1 MEEAFLELIEKHQ
14 QIVHKVCGIYRDTPE
29 DREDLFQEVVFQLWK
44 AYPGYEGK
52 AGPTTWMYRI
62 ALNTAMAVY
71 RRKVVSI
78 DLEEDLG
85 NKYQRVTAASLSEN
99 EERLYE
105 ALRQLNDAEKA
116 IVSLYLEDYS
126 HKEIG
131 EIIGISENYVGVRM
145 NRIKQ
150 KLKRILN

>member
-14 QIVHKVCGIYRDTPE
+14 RIVHKVCGIYRDTPE

-71 RRKVVSI
+71 RRKAVSI

-85 NKYQRVTAASLSEN
+85 NKYERVTASSLSEN

>member
-1 MEEAFLELIEKHQ
+1 MEETFLELIEEHQ
-14 QIVHKVCGIYRDTPE
+14 QIIHRVCGIYRDSPE

-44 AYPGYEGK
+44 AYPAYEARSK
-52 AGPTTWMYRI
+52 FTTWMYRI
-62 ALNTAMAVY
+62 ALNTAMAVF
-71 RRKVVSI
+71 RKKEVAM
-78 DLEEDLG
+78 DLEEDMG
-85 NKYQRVTAASLSEN
+85 RKYGAVGQTSVSEN

-105 ALRQLNDAEKA
+105 SLRQLNDAEKA

-126 HKEIG
+126 HREIG

-150 KLKRILN
+150 KLKRILS

>member
-1 MEEAFLELIEKHQ
+1 MEEAFLDLIEKHQ
-14 QIVHKVCGIYRDTPE
+14 RIIHKVCGIYRDGPE

-44 AYPGYEGK
+44 AYPGYQGK
-52 AGPTTWMYRI
+52 SSPTTWMYRI

-71 RRKVVSI
+71 RKKTVSI
-78 DLEEDLG
+78 NLEENLG
-85 NKYQRVTAASLSEN
+85 NKYERVTATALSEN

-126 HKEIG
+126 HREIG

-145 NRIKQ
+145 SRIKE
-150 KLKRILN
+150 KLKRILS